1 MSPGA
6 SAPGMRITIVSGS
19 ELRLQRG
26 RLGFLES
33 QRVAPRAQIDRP
45 AFTAEHTNGN
55 SLARG
60 FRQHIIRGH
69 SRLCPA
75 GCIGKIFC
83 PFLITMSNTILI
95 GAQWGDE
102 GKGKI
107 IDVLTA
113 KADIVVR
120 SQGGNNAGHTVF
132 HRGVK
137 YILHLI
143 PSGILRR
150 SKVCVIGN
158 GVVIDPIALLRE
170 IDDLRKLGV
179 TVARNLLISDCAHLV
194 LPYHRLLDEQRE
206 LRQGHTKIGTTK
218 RGIGPAYGDKAARTG
233 LRMSDLVQPI
243 VFSKKLQ
250 AKVIEYNRILHA
262 LGAKPVSF
270 REVNES
276 YLAAGEKLRP
286 FVGNTVVYLHRAME
300 RGKKILFEG
309 AQGTFLDIDHGTY
322 PYVTSSNTTAGGA
335 CTGTG
340 VPPHRIDRVVGVM
353 KAYTTRVGEGALP
366 TEDMQLTQMLHN
378 LGREFGATTGRKRR
392 CGWFDAV
399 ATRYA
404 RMINGIDELAI
415 TNLDGLDHVDPIRVC
430 VAYRLNGKRLGVPP
444 SDARQLSNCEPIY
457 EEIRGWNTP
466 THPAKTFSQL
476 PPAARKYVRYISKL
490 TGAKLSMISVGPA
503 RGETIVL

>member
-1 MSPGA
+1 MA
-6 SAPGMRITIVSGS
+6 
-19 ELRLQRG
+19 
-26 RLGFLES
+26 
-33 QRVAPRAQIDRP
+33 
-45 AFTAEHTNGN
+45 
-55 SLARG
+55 
-60 FRQHIIRGH
+60 
-69 SRLCPA
+69 
-75 GCIGKIFC
+75 
-83 PFLITMSNTILI
+83 NTILI

-120 SQGGNNAGHTVF
+120 SQGGNNAGHTVI
-132 HRGVK
+132 HRGAK

-150 SKVCVIGN
+150 AKICVIGN
-158 GVVIDPIALLRE
+158 GVVVDPIALVAE
-170 IDDLRKLGV
+170 IDSLRKLGIMIGK
-179 TVARNLLISDCAHLV
+179 NLLISDCAHLV

-206 LRQGHTKIGTTK
+206 LRQGRAKIGTTK

-250 AKVIEYNRILHA
+250 AKVIENNRILQA
-262 LGAKPVSF
+262 LGAKPISF

-286 FVGNTVVYLHRAME
+286 FIENTVVYLHRALE
-300 RGKKILFEG
+300 RGKEILFEG

-340 VPPHRIDRVVGVM
+340 VPPHRMDRVVGVM

-366 TEDMQLTQMLHN
+366 TEDRQFTGRLHK

-392 CGWFDAV
+392 CGWFDVV

-404 RMINGIDELAI
+404 TMINGIDEVAI

-430 VAYRLNGKRLGVPP
+430 VAYRLNGKRLNVPP
-444 SDARQLSNCEPIY
+444 SDATQLANCKPVY
-457 EEIRGWNTP
+457 QQLRGWTKS
-466 THPAKTFSQL
+466 TRSARKLSQL
-476 PPAARKYVRYISKL
+476 PSAAQDYVKYISNL
-490 TGAKLSMISVGPA
+490 TGGKLSMVSVGPE
-503 RGETIVL
+503 RGETIIL

>member
-1 MSPGA
+1 MA
-6 SAPGMRITIVSGS
+6 
-19 ELRLQRG
+19 
-26 RLGFLES
+26 
-33 QRVAPRAQIDRP
+33 
-45 AFTAEHTNGN
+45 
-55 SLARG
+55 
-60 FRQHIIRGH
+60 
-69 SRLCPA
+69 
-75 GCIGKIFC
+75 
-83 PFLITMSNTILI
+83 NTILI

-120 SQGGNNAGHTVF
+120 SQGGNNAGHTVI
-132 HRGVK
+132 HRGAK

-150 SKVCVIGN
+150 AKICVIGN
-158 GVVIDPIALLRE
+158 GVVVDPIALVAE
-170 IDDLRKLGV
+170 IEGLRKLGI
-179 TVARNLLISDCAHLV
+179 TIGKNLLISDCAHLV
-194 LPYHRLLDEQRE
+194 LPYHRLLDEERE
-206 LRQGHTKIGTTK
+206 LRGGGAKIGTTK

-233 LRMSDLVQPI
+233 LRMSDLIQPI

-250 AKVIEYNRILHA
+250 AKVIENNRILQA
-262 LGAKPVSF
+262 LGAKPISF

-286 FVGNTVVYLHRAME
+286 FIENTVVYLHRALE
-300 RGKKILFEG
+300 RGKEILFEG

-340 VPPHRIDRVVGVM
+340 VPPHRMDRVVGVM

-366 TEDMQLTQMLHN
+366 TEDRQFTGRLHK

-392 CGWFDAV
+392 CGWFDVV
-399 ATRYA
+399 ATHYA
-404 RMINGIDELAI
+404 TMINGIDELAI

-430 VAYRLNGKRLGVPP
+430 VAYRLNGKRLNVPP
-444 SDARQLSNCEPIY
+444 SDATQLANCKPVY
-457 EEIRGWNTP
+457 QQLRGWTKS
-466 THPAKTFSQL
+466 TRSARKLSQL
-476 PPAARKYVRYISKL
+476 PSAAQDYVKYIANL
-490 TGAKLSMISVGPA
+490 TGGKLSMVSVGPE
-503 RGETIVL
+503 RGETIIL